1 MNMPPWT
8 LMDPPPGDDTRDPGT
23 VATGLPPCDWPLPL
37 GQARVALRAL
47 RMEDAG
53 AFLDYRSDPE
63 VARFQ
68 GWSAMDA
75 STACE
80 FIKTMEGVTG
90 PRAGAWIQLGIVLC
104 ESDRLIG
111 DIGLRLGDDGKAAQI
126 GYSCA
131 PGFQRQGLTT
141 EAVGVLI
148 DALVRFTACE
158 TVHALV
164 DPRNTASCRLLLRL
178 CFRQVEPAGD
188 APGSSDIEE
197 LAYELDLGDR
207 SSFMRRQN
215 AGDHCRSDPRPPIA
229 NRPRAGSA
237 THRRNR
243 VARTPARAMHRRWTG

>member
-1 MNMPPWT
+1 MPSWAAI
-8 LMDPPPGDDTRDPGT
+8 DPPPGDDARDPGA

-47 RMEDAG
+47 RMEDAD

-68 GWSAMDA
+68 GWAAMDA

-90 PRAGAWIQLGIVLC
+90 PRSGAWIQLGIVLC

-111 DIGLRLGDDGKAAQI
+111 DIGLWLGDDGKAARI

-148 DALVRFTACE
+148 DALVRFTPCE
-158 TVHALV
+158 TVHAFV
-164 DPRNTASCRLLLRL
+164 DPRNAASCRLLLRL
-178 CFRQVEPAGD
+178 CFRQVETAG
-188 APGSSDIEE
+188 AKPGGSDIDG
-197 LAYELDLGDR
+197 LSYELNL
-207 SSFMRRQN
+207 
-215 AGDHCRSDPRPPIA
+215 A
-229 NRPRAGSA
+229 NRRSGYRFES
-237 THRRNR
+237 TTR
-243 VARTPARAMHRRWTG
+243 